1 VAAPLAPL
9 GPRPTPC
16 RGRRHGKASAGGP
29 APSKAS
35 PNPPN
40 ADRTTG
46 QTATT
51 VAAPH
56 PITAAVDVAPAPPR
70 RRRRW
75 VRPVVAVVA
84 VGAVGWFATHELP
97 PWAVLAEAFRRV
109 DLPLLGV
116 AALVE
121 VLSLWLFTRQQQVL
135 FAGFGVRVP
144 VGSAVAITYSRSA
157 MSMTFPAGSFVSAA
171 FAVEQFRRFGASRST
186 AATVMVLS
194 GIVSVLGLG
203 GLYVVGTAAA
213 WLFPESWQVVATV
226 LGSLAAA
233 YVLVRFALHRPL
245 PSPKAR
251 KVRAVGVI
259 RARLADV
266 ATLPV
271 RYWTAGI
278 GFAAANW
285 AADLACLLITSTAFG
300 VDLPLVQVGLVY
312 LGIQLVRQVPISPGG
327 IGVIET
333 SLVAGLVLLGTGEA
347 TATAATLGYRML
359 SCWIIVPIGLAAWFT
374 LSRRSAATA

>member
-1 VAAPLAPL
+1 MSAPLAP
-9 GPRPTPC
+9 C
-16 RGRRHGKASAGGP
+16 RRRDADAGP
-29 APSKAS
+29 A
-35 PNPPN
+35 
-40 ADRTTG
+40 AD
-46 QTATT
+46 
-51 VAAPH
+51 
-56 PITAAVDVAPAPPR
+56 PAPPR
-70 RRRRW
+70 RGRRW
-75 VRPVVAVVA
+75 LRVGVAVVA
-84 VGAVGWFATHELP
+84 VGAVVWFAREELP
-97 PWAVLAEAFRRV
+97 PWTVLAEAFRRV

-116 AALVE
+116 AAVVE
-121 VLSLWLFTRQQQVL
+121 VFSLWLFTRQQQVL

-194 GIVSVLGLG
+194 GIVSVAGLG
-203 GLYVVGTAAA
+203 CLYLVGTAAA
-213 WLFPESWQVVATV
+213 WLFPEAWQVVATV
-226 LGSLAAA
+226 VGALAVAS
-233 YVLVRFALHRPL
+233 VVVRFALHRPL
-245 PSPKAR
+245 PAPKT
-251 KVRAVGVI
+251 RAVRSGGRIAGVV

-266 ATLPV
+266 TALPA
-271 RYWTAGI
+271 RYWAAGI

-359 SCWIIVPIGLAAWFT
+359 SCWIIVPIGLATWFA
-374 LSRRSAATA
+374 LSRRPAAVA